1 MRFTPRNETGTTL
14 KLVFAAS
21 LVEQT
26 RWQPTGHL
34 DSARQTKPSAGRAR
48 LSSVRR

>member
-21 LVEQT
+21 LVDQA
-26 RWQPTGHL
+26 RRQLTGHL
-34 DSARQTKPSAGRAR
+34 DSARQAKPSAGRER